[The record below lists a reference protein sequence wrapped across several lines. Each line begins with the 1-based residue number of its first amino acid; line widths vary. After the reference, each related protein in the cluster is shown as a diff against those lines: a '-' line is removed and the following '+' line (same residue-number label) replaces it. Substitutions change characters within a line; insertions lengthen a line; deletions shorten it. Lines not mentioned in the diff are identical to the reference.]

1 MKLSELSNTNVYNY
15 PDSEGTARSAVLQK
29 SQEILNKIVTCGYV
43 SAKLW
48 VICSINSN
56 FFL

>member
-29 SQEILNKIVTCGYV
+29 SQEILK
-43 SAKLW
+43 KEE
-48 VICSINSN
+48 SIGNS
-56 FFL
+56 L